1 MMPLMSLSRIKLMQS
16 DELKIGQVL
25 EMKKPHPCGSTEWE
39 VIRLGADVKI
49 RCLGCD
55 RVVMLE
61 RIKLIKRIKRVKSE

>member
-1 MMPLMSLSRIKLMQS
+1 MQS

-61 RIKLIKRIKRVKSE
+61 RIKLIKRIKRAKSE

>member
-1 MMPLMSLSRIKLMQS
+1 MQS

-25 EMKKPHPCGSTEWE
+25 EMKKPHPCGATEWE

>member
-1 MMPLMSLSRIKLMQS
+1 MSLSRIKLMQS

>member
-1 MMPLMSLSRIKLMQS
+1 MQS

>member
-1 MMPLMSLSRIKLMQS
+1 MQS

-55 RVVMLE
+55 RIVMLE